1 LAGLLK
7 EWERRA
13 ANAVAGEPERVA
25 NWDCWMGGDLGCA
38 LHAFGWAGGPVWRQS
53 KGLARNVGVSRL
65 VPQVVQPSVLL
76 IKGRRYSGVL
86 GRAVLTEILSRLA
99 CG

>member
-1 LAGLLK
+1 MAGLLK

-38 LHAFGWAGGPVWRQS
+38 LHAFG
-53 KGLARNVGVSRL
+53 
-65 VPQVVQPSVLL
+65 
-76 IKGRRYSGVL
+76 
-86 GRAVLTEILSRLA
+86 
-99 CG
+99 